1 MAFQATSGSKR
12 EKWVATFIPAVA
24 IFMVAFF
31 YFTFYASPELQKV
44 EGKYNSAVRGTVT
57 PDVIAQLEWNASKL
71 RDEREDLNTMIRSGD
86 EELQA
91 KSQAFR
97 ELSPTAKHS
106 AVTALCREQGVA
118 ILKDDA
124 VKDLRLPS
132 LRQKSVET
140 LTSLVPPDSIGFRE
154 LTVSADYT
162 RIVSLL
168 KELPKIPGVVPV
180 SVKLKKGKAPP
191 NQSPEISWTFGLL
204 M

>member
-24 IFMVAFF
+24 IFMGAFF
-31 YFTFYASPELQKV
+31 YFSFYASPELQKV

-57 PDVIAQLEWNASKL
+57 PDVIAQLEWSANKL
-71 RDEREDLNTMIRSGD
+71 RDERDQLNTSIRSGN

-106 AVTALCREQGVA
+106 AVIALCREQGVA

-124 VKDLRLPS
+124 IKDVRLPH
-132 LRQKSVET
+132 LRQTSVET
-140 LTSLVPPDSIGFRE
+140 LASLVPPDSIGFRE
-154 LTVSADYT
+154 LTVSANYT
-162 RIVSLL
+162 RIVALL
-168 KELPKIPGVVPV
+168 IKLPEIPGVVPV
-180 SVKLKKGKAPP
+180 SVKLEKGKAAP
-191 NQSPEISWTFGLL
+191 NASPEISWTFGLL